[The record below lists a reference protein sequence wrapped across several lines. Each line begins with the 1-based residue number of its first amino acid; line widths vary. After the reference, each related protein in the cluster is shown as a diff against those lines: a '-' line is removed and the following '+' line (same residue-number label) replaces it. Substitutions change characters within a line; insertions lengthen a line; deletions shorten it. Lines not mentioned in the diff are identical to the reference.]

1 MKKTISRRD
10 FLGLMGSTAV
20 VAGLGLTACGGTQVG
35 NTAADETGKST
46 VETVR
51 DMTADEEKAAWE
63 KEEAYGKTI
72 TVGYNGGACLGTFG
86 IADVKGFYADEGL
99 EVEIVSMTSATDG
112 VGSGKVDFAGDH
124 IATLLVP
131 AVNGVKM
138 TFTTGCASGCKSL
151 YVLGDSSYQ
160 TTADL
165 ADKKV
170 GLTDGIGASDNNIA
184 MRFFAADDVDFS
196 NVDWVATST
205 DAVVQALQ
213 SGELDAA
220 MLSDQFAY
228 KFAQDGT
235 LRIIRSLTYDEDF
248 MKEICCVVACNSDFL
263 EANPVTCKKFTRA
276 FHKANQWV
284 QENKEEAVDLMFENN
299 WASGDKDICL
309 DMVNHFDF
317 GLTQKDS
324 EQTLINTIED
334 YKKFGVLETEDDEQ
348 TILNKVWA
356 PLIED

>member
-1 MKKTISRRD
+1 MA
-10 FLGLMGSTAV
+10 LEL
-20 VAGLGLTACGGTQVG
+20 VG
-35 NTAADETGKST
+35 VSKSFAAP
-46 VETVR
+46 
-51 DMTADEEKAAWE
+51 
-63 KEEAYGKTI
+63 
-72 TVGYNGGACLGTFG
+72 
-86 IADVKGFYADEGL
+86 
-99 EVEIVSMTSATDG
+99 DG
-112 VGSGKVDFAGDH
+112 VGTTQALAPVDLTVEKGEFVSLVGLSGSGKIDAAGDH

-151 YVLGDSSYQ
+151 YVLGSSDYQ

-170 GLTDGIGASDNNIA
+170 GLTNGIGASDNNIA
-184 MRFFAADDVDFS
+184 MRFFAAADVDFKD
-196 NVDWVATST
+196 VRWTATST

-228 KFAQDGT
+228 KFAQDGM
-235 LRIIRSLTYDEDF
+235 LRIVRSLTYDEDF
-248 MKEICCVVACNSDFL
+248 MEEYCCVVAFNSDFL

-276 FHKANQWV
+276 FHKADLWLQD
-284 QENKEEAVDLMFENN
+284 NKEEAVDLMFENN
-299 WASGDKDICL
+299 WASGDEDICL

-317 GLTQKDS
+317 GLTQKDC

-334 YKKFGVLETEDDEQ
+334 YKKFGVIDSSDDEQ